1 MEEDGVRLTSY
12 FRERQRVEGGG
23 TPGEALIGLFSRR
36 NVTVSI
42 LLRGDHAAASPD
54 DPAVAAVAV
63 DTRVNAEA
71 LLGQV
76 AELARPRLVTL
87 ERVRLLRGDIEPVRL
102 AEDPG
107 EATEL
112 TAYFGRQDRVY
123 QVPAFEA
130 ACELLY
136 RRGIACA
143 SILPGADGTIHG
155 RRQRAHL
162 LRHDADV
169 PLMLVAVGPGSRIA
183 AVLPELGAMFRHPLM
198 TVKKVQQCKRD
209 GELIGRPR
217 FAPAADAQPGMT
229 ARLKLTVYTAEAVR
243 PGGQFAD
250 RVIARELRA
259 AGISGASTVRGS
271 WGFHADHAPH
281 GDHFPHRGRHVPV
294 MTTLIGTDEQVTAA
308 FDVIGAISADDCL
321 VTAETVLAADYSAAG

>member
-12 FRERQRVEGGG
+12 FRERQRTEGGG
-23 TPGEALIGLFSRR
+23 ALGEALIGLFDSR
-36 NVTVSI
+36 NVAASI
-42 LLRGDHAAASPD
+42 LLRGGQPE
-54 DPAVAAVAV
+54 DPALAAVAV
-63 DTRVNAEA
+63 DARPAAEA
-71 LLGQV
+71 LPGQV
-76 AELARPRLVTL
+76 AGLVRPGLVIL
-87 ERVRLLRGDIEPVRL
+87 ERVRLLRGDIEPPRPD
-102 AEDPG
+102 EEPG

-112 TAYFGRQDRVY
+112 TAHFGRRDRVY

-143 SILPGADGTIHG
+143 GVLPGTDGTLHG

-183 AVLPELGAMFRHPLM
+183 AAAPELGAMFRHPLM
-198 TVKKVQQCKRD
+198 TIRKVQQCKRD
-209 GELIGRPR
+209 GELAGRPR
-217 FAPAADAQPGMT
+217 FAPAADAPPGT
-229 ARLKLTVYTAEAVR
+229 AARMKLTVYTAEAAR
-243 PGGQFAD
+243 HDGQSTD

-259 AGISGASTVRGS
+259 AGIGGVTTVRGS

-281 GDHFPHRGRHVPV
+281 GDHFPYRGRHVPAV
-294 MTTLIGTDEQVTAA
+294 TTVIGTAEQVTAA
-308 FDVIGAISADDCL
+308 FDVIDALAGEGCL
-321 VTAETVLAADYSAAG
+321 VTAGTVLAADYGRPG